1 MKKLLLAYN
10 PVSGDALF
18 KYKLDDILALFQA
31 QGCLIVPYRTLKDR
45 VENERRFLACA
56 AAGGVDGVLIA
67 GGDGT
72 LHEIVNILLRNG
84 VDLPVGVLAS
94 GTSNDFA
101 SFLGIDGDLERY
113 VRTVA
118 SGATTA
124 VDVGKAG
131 GQYFINVASAGAL
144 TSVAHKVDAGLKNA
158 IGKMAYYLR
167 GLGELPN
174 FRALDLTI
182 EADGALLREKA
193 FLFVIVNSGTVGS
206 LKNIAKK
213 ARVDDGKLDL
223 IVVRQSGIPDLMA
236 LIVEIVTGGDYT
248 HRKNVLY
255 LQAAELRISCSEP
268 LESDLDGELGPAL
281 PLAVAT
287 LPGRLR
293 IFYEAKRG

>member
-1 MKKLLLAYN
+1 MKRLLLAYN

-31 QGCLIVPYRTLKDR
+31 RDCLIVPYRTLKER
-45 VENERRFLACA
+45 VENERRFIECIAACGA
-56 AAGGVDGVLIA
+56 EGVLIA

-84 VDLPVGVLAS
+84 INLPVGILAS

-101 SFLGIDGDLERY
+101 SFLGIDSDLERY
-113 VRTVA
+113 ICTVA
-118 SGATTA
+118 KGATIA

-131 GQYFINVASAGAL
+131 GHYFINVASAGAL
-144 TSVAHKVDAGLKNA
+144 TSVAHRVDTGLKNA

-167 GLGELPN
+167 GLGDLPS
-174 FRALDLTI
+174 FRSLDLTI
-182 EADGALLREKA
+182 EADGIVLQEKA
-193 FLFVIVNSGTVGS
+193 FLFVIVNNGTVGS
-206 LKNIAKK
+206 LKHIAKK
-213 ARVDDGKLDL
+213 ARIDDGKLDL

-236 LIVEIVTGGDYT
+236 LIVEIVAGGDYT

-255 LQAAELRISCSEP
+255 LQASELKISCSEA
-268 LESDLDGELGPAL
+268 LESDLDGELGPGL
-281 PLAVAT
+281 PLAVTT

-293 IFYEAKRG
+293 IFYERQNV